1 MKAIQV
7 ILEGLKVVFIS
18 FVIALI
24 VLFVDER
31 NFLHVILSIPIVL
44 FLLYILIE
52 KNMAYLFKHGYATKE
67 MKQAREET
75 ARSKKRLE
83 ELAEIEKEFAKS
95 VEKAKKFMK

>member
-1 MKAIQV
+1 MKMKAIQV

-18 FVIALI
+18 FVIAFI

-52 KNMAYLFKHGYATKE
+52 KSFISNKQNKE
-67 MKQAREET
+67 
-75 ARSKKRLE
+75 
-83 ELAEIEKEFAKS
+83 KS
-95 VEKAKKFMK
+95 SN

>member
-1 MKAIQV
+1 MIHFNKQLNNKVMKMKAIQI

-52 KNMAYLFKHGYATKE
+52 KSFISNKQNKE
-67 MKQAREET
+67 
-75 ARSKKRLE
+75 
-83 ELAEIEKEFAKS
+83 KS
-95 VEKAKKFMK
+95 SN

>member
-1 MKAIQV
+1 MKMKAIQV

-52 KNMAYLFKHGYATKE
+52 KSFISN
-67 MKQAREET
+67 KQN
-75 ARSKKRLE
+75 K
-83 ELAEIEKEFAKS
+83 EKETN
-95 VEKAKKFMK
+95 